1 MIRLCPCCASG
12 SKIFHSTTMHNGTT
26 LEEPQVLWVLASGL
40 NDRVFDEKGAR
51 AIIELA
57 WAEASLGQKITF
69 TLAFWPR

>member
-1 MIRLCPCCASG
+1 MPIAPRC
-12 SKIFHSTTMHNGTT
+12 TT
-26 LEEPQVLWVLASGL
+26 LAEPQVLWVLASGL

-69 TLAFWPR
+69 TLAFWLR

>member
-1 MIRLCPCCASG
+1 
-12 SKIFHSTTMHNGTT
+12 MHNGTT